1 MVEKRREDGPV
12 AFAFES
18 IRIRCIEEC
27 SRLAVADRVVKPPAI
42 SNIQSA
48 VFGKGIAES
57 EKEVER
63 NWNREEKERSR
74 ESSAIVTGP

>member
-1 MVEKRREDGPV
+1 LD
-12 AFAFES
+12 
-18 IRIRCIEEC
+18 IRKSEIEN
-27 SRLAVADRVVKPPAI
+27 RK
-42 SNIQSA
+42 SA

-63 NWNREEKERSR
+63 NWSREEKERSR